1 MKKLSILVIVVVA
14 MLGATQVE
22 AQKIAYVNMQELVTG
37 MPEYAQA
44 DTALGNYRNDLVQQ
58 MQAMQQELQTKAG
71 AFVQDSLKMSEAI
84 KEVKRSELRDL
95 QNRIGQ
101 MQQSSQQELQ
111 QKQNDLLQ
119 PIIEKAQKAVDAVAK
134 TKGYTYVFN
143 DTGDGQILVVKPTAD
158 DLTGA
163 VKTKLGIK

>member
-101 MQQSSQQELQ
+101 MQQSSQRNCSRNRTTCYSRSSR
-111 QKQNDLLQ
+111 KHRKRWT
-119 PIIEKAQKAVDAVAK
+119 PWPKRR
-134 TKGYTYVFN
+134 
-143 DTGDGQILVVKPTAD
+143 DTPTCSTTPVTARYWW
-158 DLTGA
+158 
-163 VKTKLGIK
+163 

>member
-1 MKKLSILVIVVVA
+1 MKKLTILVAVLVA
-14 MLGATQVE
+14 MLVATKVD
-22 AQKIAYVNMQELVTG
+22 AQKIGYVNMQDIVTG

-44 DTALGNYRNDLVQQ
+44 DTALGNYRNDLVQT
-58 MQAMQQELQTKAG
+58 MQTMQQELQTKAG

-101 MQQSSQQELQ
+101 MQQNSQQQLG
-111 QKQNDLLQ
+111 QKQSELLQ

-134 TKGYTYVFN
+134 TKGYAYVFN
-143 DTGDGQILVVKPTAD
+143 DTGDGQILVVKPAAD
-158 DLTGA
+158 DLTKD